1 MTLVVHTDSADII
14 ATLILLKREVE
25 EAYGSSVK
33 MTITGALEAHLLA
46 KEIAE
51 AGVGIIQ
58 VTSQPFP
65 ALWEMRRM

>member
-1 MTLVVHTDSADII
+1 MTLVIDTDSADII

-33 MTITGALEAHLLA
+33 MTIADALEAHLLA

-58 VTSQPFP
+58 ITSKPFP